1 MIQRG
6 DKAQEKEPLGGLRGL
21 RGLRGQAL
29 AQALAL
35 TIGLACSG
43 EAEEGP
49 PTVERAPEPR
59 PAALPPQDTF
69 AEHDLERLRPR
80 PRLTWPTVI
89 PHITS
94 TFGWRINP
102 ITGAGSKLHRGLD
115 LRGQTGDPVLSIGD
129 GTIQF
134 AGHDPFLGTCV
145 IIDHGDD
152 LTSWYGH
159 LSDLLVY
166 EGMIVERGA
175 AIGLVGTTGRSQAPH
190 LHLSIKIG
198 DTSVDPL
205 LVLGAPAYSYPALLP
220 PPENAAA
227 PPSGAS

>member
-1 MIQRG
+1 MIPRG
-6 DKAQEKEPLGGLRGL
+6 EDARRRETLTP
-21 RGLRGQAL
+21 AL
-29 AQALAL
+29 ALALAL
-35 TIGLACSG
+35 TSPLGLACSG
-43 EAEEGP
+43 EAGERP
-49 PTVERAPEPR
+49 PAVERAPEPT
-59 PAALPPQDTF
+59 PTALPHQDPF
-69 AEHDLERLRPR
+69 AEQDLEALRPR
-80 PRLTWPTVI
+80 PRLSWPTVI

-94 TFGWRINP
+94 TFGWRTNP

-129 GTIQF
+129 GTIRF

-145 IIDHGDD
+145 IVDHGGG

-166 EGMIVERGA
+166 EGMVVERGA

-198 DTSVDPL
+198 ETSVDPL
-205 LVLGAPAYSYPALLP
+205 LVLGAPAYAYPALLG
-220 PPENAAA
+220 PPEEA
-227 PPSGAS
+227 PPAPSGAS